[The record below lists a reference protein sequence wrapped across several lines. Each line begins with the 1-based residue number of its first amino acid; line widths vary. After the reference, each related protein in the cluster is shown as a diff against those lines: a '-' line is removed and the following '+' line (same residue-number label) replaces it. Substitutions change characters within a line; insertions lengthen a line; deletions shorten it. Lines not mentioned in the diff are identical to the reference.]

1 MKVYGLTG
9 GIGMGKSTAG
19 SILAKLGCRVVDT
32 DVIARELTE
41 PGQPALIEIRQA
53 FGDECFGPGDRLR
66 RDVLARRVFASESDR
81 RQLEGMLHP
90 RIRAKWMA
98 QVESWRNQAVPTAV
112 VIIPL
117 LFETDA
123 AQDLDLTVCV
133 ACSEAL
139 QQRRL
144 SDRGWT
150 TEQIQQR
157 IQAQMPVRRKIG
169 LADYVVWN
177 CAGLDVLEAQL
188 ARILAVQDLTRK
200 AKWTSVRPR

>member
-1 MKVYGLTG
+1 M
-9 GIGMGKSTAG
+9 
-19 SILAKLGCRVVDT
+19 LGCRVVDT

-53 FGDECFGPGDRLR
+53 FGDECFGPDDRLR

-81 RQLEGMLHP
+81 RQLEAILHP
-90 RIRAKWMA
+90 RIRANWMA

-123 AQDLDLTVCV
+123 AQDLDVTVCV
-133 ACSEAL
+133 ACSDAL

-144 SDRGWT
+144 AERGWT
-150 TEQIQQR
+150 TDQIQQR
-157 IQAQMPVRRKIG
+157 IQAQMPVRRKIE
-169 LADYVVWN
+169 LADYVIWN
-177 CAGLDVLEAQL
+177 CAGLDVIEAQL
-188 ARILAVQDLTRK
+188 ARIMACG
-200 AKWTSVRPR
+200 